1 MKKYITGIIIAL
13 LISCNTQEII
23 DKVTDI
29 TPPKLLNIKS
39 ISSTSIFIE
48 SNEKIALNTNDFV
61 SNDGFSIKKVLKGEN
76 SLTIEFNE
84 TMEVGKEYTSEFKI
98 TDTNN
103 NYLSFIVNYYGFN
116 ENVPNIL
123 INEFVN
129 KGSDSNPDKIELY
142 ILENGNM
149 GGITIYSGV
158 RNNFDTKYIFPN
170 IEVNKGDYIVVRSTS
185 KKYLL
190 EYTETDNLDIDYDKK
205 FVSGVRDIRTD
216 SLKLSSTNGV
226 ISIYTNPYGDIIDS
240 VIYTKNLND
249 PDKRYRNFGL
259 RKVLERV
266 DYISEKNQWLA
277 ISDIIYPEDVINI
290 DNSTTTRSVN
300 RINFVDTNTS
310 EDWIICN
317 TNESTFGFENSN
329 NSY

>member
-1 MKKYITGIIIAL
+1 MKRYITGIIIAL

-39 ISSTSIFIE
+39 ISSTAILLE
-48 SNEKIALNTNDFV
+48 SNEEIDLNTDDFI
-61 SNDGFSIKKVLKGEN
+61 SNEGFSIKNILHGDN

-98 TDTNN
+98 TDKNS

-123 INEFVN
+123 INEFIN

-142 ILENGNM
+142 ILESGNL

-158 RNNFDTKYIFPN
+158 RNNFDTKYIFPS

-190 EYTETDNLDIDYDKK
+190 EYIETDNLNVDYDKK
-205 FVSGVRDIRTD
+205 FVSGARDIRTD
-216 SLKLSSTNGV
+216 NLKLSSTNGV
-226 ISIYTNPYGDIIDS
+226 ISIYTNPYGDIIDC
-240 VIYTKNLND
+240 VIYTKNIND

-259 RKVLERV
+259 RKVLERI
-266 DYISEKNQWLA
+266 DHISEKNQWLGS
-277 ISDIIYPEDVINI
+277 SDIINPEDAVNI

-300 RINFVDTNTS
+300 RVNLSDTNTKD
-310 EDWIICN
+310 DWIICN
-317 TNESTFGFENSN
+317 TNESTFGFENSSD
-329 NSY
+329 SY